1 MAKFRNKCRIE
12 STRNPNWDYGLN
24 GAYYITICTKNRKL
38 YFGYIENGEMNLSEI
53 GKIAHQYFSEIPDH
67 FPFVKLGAF
76 VIMPNHVHGIIIID
90 KKPVETQ
97 NFGSLHV
104 PLNIPIH
111 QPPKTKNKFGP
122 QSQNLGSIVR
132 GFKTGV
138 KKFATMHKI
147 NFTWQPKFH
156 DHIIRNKPEYN
167 RIKKYILN
175 NPANW
180 DDDKFYNL

>member
-1 MAKFRNKCRIE
+1 MAKFKNKYSIE
-12 STRNPNWDYGLN
+12 SARCPNWDYGWN
-24 GAYYITICTKNRKL
+24 GSYFITICTKNRKL
-38 YFGYIENGEMNLSEI
+38 YFGIIENGEMNLSEI
-53 GKIAHQYFSEIPDH
+53 GKIAHQYFFETPDH
-67 FPFVKLGAF
+67 FPFVKLNAF

-90 KKPVETQ
+90 KKPVQTQ
-97 NFGSLHV
+97 NFASLPV
-104 PLNIPIH
+104 PPIH

-138 KKFATMHKI
+138 KKFATMHNI

-156 DHIIRNKPEYN
+156 GHIIRNKPECN

-180 DDDKFYNL
+180 DNDKSYNL